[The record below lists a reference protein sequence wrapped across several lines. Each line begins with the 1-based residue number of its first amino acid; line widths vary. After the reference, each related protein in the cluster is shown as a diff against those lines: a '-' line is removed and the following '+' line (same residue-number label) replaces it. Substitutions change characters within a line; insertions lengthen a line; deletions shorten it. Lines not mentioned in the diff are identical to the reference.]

1 MPRRSELCAVE
12 WNQWKGEKQQR
23 DVFLCTLDAI
33 LAWLVAIYKKA
44 KQRIVGKK
52 KWKSGIEWK
61 HERPMTTTTQNSFLS
76 FYVFFRMH
84 KIFCL
89 WDRGTGVGEIFC
101 KLKIICIVAIAFCN
115 SIFTLNSL
123 SSQNIRDCSGK
134 RKRKHIHDK
143 REKFY
148 IFALLER
155 NGNRND
161 RLFRSLFSMVV
172 ARFFNAHVII
182 QLCRRCVLHTLTHEK
197 THSIL
202 HFHKFRLQF
211 YFVISL
217 SECRRRPCIRRR
229 FDFTSWIIF
238 KRKTERKKNIQKT
251 FKSLHFRFEI
261 AILFCRFK
269 FIV

>member
-1 MPRRSELCAVE
+1 MNSLLSCVRVCAVGGNRSWRVVDDVVRRCRRQFFCNNNNKKKTWKMPRRPELCAVE

-172 ARFFNAHVII
+172 ARF
-182 QLCRRCVLHTLTHEK
+182 LMLM
-197 THSIL
+197 
-202 HFHKFRLQF
+202 
-211 YFVISL
+211 
-217 SECRRRPCIRRR
+217 
-229 FDFTSWIIF
+229 W
-238 KRKTERKKNIQKT
+238 
-251 FKSLHFRFEI
+251 
-261 AILFCRFK
+261 
-269 FIV
+269 